1 MTRKFFLLSLAFLTL
16 LVSAATL
23 RADTILLKSGKTI
36 EGEIVEK
43 TEQLVAIELDSG
55 ATGFFSMDDIKSIN
69 EVRQDVARGRIVE
82 VEGDVEVLARGETEW
97 QPAEEGMSLDE
108 GYSIRSGPDST
119 AVAIFAEKVIMAIEQ
134 DSEVGLEKLQKSR
147 RKGMNIKIDLNAGQ
161 IWSDVGKLKSKRS
174 KFYVETPQ
182 AVTGVRGTVFTVQV
196 SPDDKTLVGVI
207 KGNVDVRTR
216 GMMVMPTAVGEN
228 SMTEVAASEAPT
240 QPTALSEDYVAQWD
254 KYKTRFQRIR
264 LQMAAQ
270 GIGDLP
276 TPVIIAIV
284 AAIGIFI
291 IFLMSRVLRR
301 RKA

>member
-1 MTRKFFLLSLAFLTL
+1 
-16 LVSAATL
+16 
-23 RADTILLKSGKTI
+23 
-36 EGEIVEK
+36 
-43 TEQLVAIELDSG
+43 
-55 ATGFFSMDDIKSIN
+55 
-69 EVRQDVARGRIVE
+69 
-82 VEGDVEVLARGETEW
+82 
-97 QPAEEGMSLDE
+97 
-108 GYSIRSGPDST
+108 
-119 AVAIFAEKVIMAIEQ
+119 VAIFAEKVIMAIEQ